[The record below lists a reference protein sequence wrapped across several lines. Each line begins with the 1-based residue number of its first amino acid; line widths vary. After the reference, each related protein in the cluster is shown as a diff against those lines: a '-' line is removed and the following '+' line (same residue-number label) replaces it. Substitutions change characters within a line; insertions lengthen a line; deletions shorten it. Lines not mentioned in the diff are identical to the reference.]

1 MRSLLWQSDAWK
13 EYTEIQSDKALLKR
27 VNNLIKD
34 VMRNG
39 YNASYGQVEMLKG
52 DFAGFASVRIDK
64 KNRMIFEADE
74 YQITI
79 IQCGEHYK
87 DH

>member
-1 MRSLLWQSDAWK
+1 MILQVLP
-13 EYTEIQSDKALLKR
+13 
-27 VNNLIKD
+27 
-34 VMRNG
+34 
-39 YNASYGQVEMLKG
+39 ASGLT
-52 DFAGFASVRIDK
+52 K